1 MMSLASQM
9 YDYYVKPYL
18 GEKGQDLVE
27 YALLLA
33 IVVGIGFLIYQQS
46 GLNDHLT
53 TIFSNAGDLTS
64 SAADVSTLLLLLLML
79 RLDIKEGLKNPCYGR
94 SSLERRSII
103 DWPFFQRT

>member
-46 GLNDHLT
+46 GLNNNLT
-53 TIFSNAGDLTS
+53 TIFSNAGDLTK
-64 SAADVSTLLLLLLML
+64 SASDVSTASAAA
-79 RLDIKEGLKNPCYGR
+79 
-94 SSLERRSII
+94 SSNA
-103 DWPFFQRT
+103 PANHG

>member
-33 IVVGIGFLIYQQS
+33 IVVAWIPEIRNVPF
-46 GLNDHLT
+46 DH
-53 TIFSNAGDLTS
+53 S
-64 SAADVSTLLLLLLML
+64 
-79 RLDIKEGLKNPCYGR
+79 
-94 SSLERRSII
+94 
-103 DWPFFQRT
+103 

>member
-33 IVVGIGFLIYQQS
+33 IVVGIGFLIYQSS
-46 GLNDHLT
+46 GLNDNLKQ
-53 TIFSNAGDLTS
+53 IFNNASQVTS
-64 SAADVSTLLLLLLML
+64 SA
-79 RLDIKEGLKNPCYGR
+79 GY
-94 SSLERRSII
+94 
-103 DWPFFQRT
+103 QRTPALAGVLWKGGQS

>member
-33 IVVGIGFLIYQQS
+33 IVVGIGFLIYQSS
-46 GLNDHLT
+46 GLNDNLKQ
-53 TIFSNAGDLTS
+53 IFNNASQVTS
-64 SAADVSTLLLLLLML
+64 SAASISTSTT
-79 RLDIKEGLKNPCYGR
+79 
-94 SSLERRSII
+94 SSK
-103 DWPFFQRT
+103 

>member
-33 IVVGIGFLIYQQS
+33 IVVGIGFLIYQLGSFYFHQQS
-46 GLNDHLT
+46 Q
-53 TIFSNAGDLTS
+53 
-64 SAADVSTLLLLLLML
+64 
-79 RLDIKEGLKNPCYGR
+79 RLKSLVYRFYRLSKNPCFGR
-94 SSLERRSII
+94 SSLERRSIA

>member
-33 IVVGIGFLIYQQS
+33 IVVGIGFLIYQSS
-46 GLNDHLT
+46 GLNDNLK
-53 TIFSNAGDLTS
+53 TIFQQCFPGYQLCSFYFYFQIRILIYCEM
-64 SAADVSTLLLLLLML
+64 V
-79 RLDIKEGLKNPCYGR
+79 IKEPLLRQEFFGQG
-94 SSLERRSII
+94 SSGCC
-103 DWPFFQRT
+103 FVQRAMK

>member
-33 IVVGIGFLIYQQS
+33 IVVGIGFLIYQES
-46 GLNDHLT
+46 GLNANIKS
-53 TIFSNAGDLTS
+53 IFTNANQVTG
-64 SAADVSTLLLLLLML
+64 SAASAASVNAPKVS
-79 RLDIKEGLKNPCYGR
+79 G
-94 SSLERRSII
+94 S
-103 DWPFFQRT
+103 

>member
-33 IVVGIGFLIYQQS
+33 IVVGIGFLIYQS
-46 GLNDHLT
+46 IGLNDNFKQ
-53 TIFSNAGDLTS
+53 IFNNASQVTS
-64 SAADVSTLLLLLLML
+64 SAASISTS
-79 RLDIKEGLKNPCYGR
+79 KASG
-94 SSLERRSII
+94 
-103 DWPFFQRT
+103 

>member
-46 GLNDHLT
+46 GLKNNLT
-53 TIFSNAGDLTS
+53 TIFSNAGDLTKS
-64 SAADVSTLLLLLLML
+64 TADVSTASAAS
-79 RLDIKEGLKNPCYGR
+79 DA
-94 SSLERRSII
+94 
-103 DWPFFQRT
+103 QTTT

>member
-33 IVVGIGFLIYQQS
+33 MIVAIGWVIWNQMSLQTNLQ
-46 GLNDHLT
+46 
-53 TIFSNAGDLTS
+53 TIFENASEVTA
-64 SAADVSTLLLLLLML
+64 SAAAKSN
-79 RLDIKEGLKNPCYGR
+79 K
-94 SSLERRSII
+94 
-103 DWPFFQRT
+103 

>member
-33 IVVGIGFLIYQQS
+33 IVVGVGFLIYQTS
-46 GLNDHLT
+46 GLNENIKS
-53 TIFSNAGDLTS
+53 IFTNANSVTS
-64 SAADVSTLLLLLLML
+64 SAASVA
-79 RLDIKEGLKNPCYGR
+79 KPK
-94 SSLERRSII
+94 
-103 DWPFFQRT
+103 

>member
-33 IVVGIGFLIYQQS
+33 IVVGIGFLIYQSS
-46 GLNDHLT
+46 GLNDNLKQ
-53 TIFSNAGDLTS
+53 IFNNAS
-64 SAADVSTLLLLLLML
+64 QV
-79 RLDIKEGLKNPCYGR
+79 IKEPLLWQEFFGKAVNRRLTVFPKN
-94 SSLERRSII
+94 LMNERRN
-103 DWPFFQRT
+103 QHE

>member
-46 GLNDHLT
+46 GLNSNLT
-53 TIFSNAGDLTS
+53 KIFSNAGELTS
-64 SAADVSTLLLLLLML
+64 SAADVST
-79 RLDIKEGLKNPCYGR
+79 
-94 SSLERRSII
+94 STAATTTTT
-103 DWPFFQRT
+103 Q

>member
-33 IVVGIGFLIYQQS
+33 IVVAIGWLIWNQIGMKESIQK
-46 GLNDHLT
+46 
-53 TIFSNAGDLTS
+53 IFENASQITSNAASQSTS
-64 SAADVSTLLLLLLML
+64 TAPKS
-79 RLDIKEGLKNPCYGR
+79 
-94 SSLERRSII
+94 
-103 DWPFFQRT
+103 